1 MHIYMSFWVNVSS
14 LFTKLDEKSQ
24 KNLSTFCLS
33 LEPIAGAVCC
43 IEYLIG
49 FYFNY
54 HPVVIFAFECV
65 CVCEDE
71 RRARRR

>member
-1 MHIYMSFWVNVSS
+1 MHIYMSFWINVSS
-14 LFTKLDEKSQ
+14 LFSKLDEKSQ
-24 KNLSTFCLS
+24 KNLSSFC
-33 LEPIAGAVCC
+33 VCC

-54 HPVVIFAFECV
+54 HSVVIFAFECV

-71 RRARRR
+71 RRARR